1 MKHYQRL
8 VRLQPN
14 FEGIFYAFNEK
25 QFSEGMKA
33 CGYTDIS
40 QLRKD
45 NLGGFG
51 SPEAFAKRNKFYERL
66 FDIIAKWCTPTEVFN
81 YEAANHEC
89 SYTGDYTPA
98 AEIVLSFWDNKE
110 TAQLLASYG
119 HYIEPA
125 VLNKYLSQGE
135 GNE

>member
-1 MKHYQRL
+1 M
-8 VRLQPN
+8 
-14 FEGIFYAFNEK
+14 
-25 QFSEGMKA
+25 
-33 CGYTDIS
+33 
-40 QLRKD
+40 
-45 NLGGFG
+45 GGFG
-51 SPEAFAKRNKFYERL
+51 SSEAFAKRNKFYTRL
-66 FDIIAKWCTPTEVFN
+66 FDIIAKWCTPAEVFA

-119 HYIEPA
+119 HYIEPT

-135 GNE
+135 EKAVAKIAVALVTIAAEVTKVVKKVAKVSK